1 VCAQG
6 QNIQLHA
13 GFSHDVP
20 FGLPF
25 GLGNRGNKL
34 RGGFSRC
41 RSAILACRRVRT
53 RLLSGSLAAADYS
66 GDLELIR
73 IFHIEGRR
81 SERVAWLLEEIGG
94 IDYELDFIPGDILG
108 SLLKLEDVHEARMA
122 PIIQDGDLIMIESGA
137 ILEYLLS
144 KYAKGSALRP
154 PENSVE
160 FPRYL
165 QFLHYAEGTA
175 MSKIALQGT
184 LSKYLE
190 GTGKTST
197 APKLPGLAGSRS
209 ESERVLFLA
218 DNALSQSRYFAGDA
232 FTAADIMMHLPLRMG
247 GAMTGK
253 SRSVMAD
260 FFNPDGEHF
269 DAWPNVRRF
278 LKDVA
283 DRPAYQRAVKIT
295 MPNGPPAM

>member
-1 VCAQG
+1 V
-6 QNIQLHA
+6 I
-13 GFSHDVP
+13 
-20 FGLPF
+20 
-25 GLGNRGNKL
+25 K
-34 RGGFSRC
+34 
-41 RSAILACRRVRT
+41 
-53 RLLSGSLAAADYS
+53 
-66 GDLELIR
+66 

-81 SERVAWLLEEIGG
+81 SERVAWLLEELGG
-94 IDYELDFIPGDILG
+94 IDYELDFIPGDVLG
-108 SLLKLEDVHEARMA
+108 SLLKLEEAHEARMA
-122 PIIQDGDLIMIESGA
+122 PIIRDGDLIMIESGA
-137 ILEYLLS
+137 ILEYILS
-144 KYAKGSALRP
+144 RYARGSTLRP
-154 PENSVE
+154 AEDSAA

-165 QFLHYAEGTA
+165 QYLHYAEGTA

-190 GTGKTST
+190 GAGQTST

-209 ESERVLFLA
+209 ESERVLYLA
-218 DNALSQSRYFAGDA
+218 DNALAQSRYFAGDV

-247 GAMTGK
+247 GAVAAK

-260 FFNPDGEHF
+260 FFNPDGAHF

-283 DRPAYQRAVKIT
+283 ERPAYQRAVKKT